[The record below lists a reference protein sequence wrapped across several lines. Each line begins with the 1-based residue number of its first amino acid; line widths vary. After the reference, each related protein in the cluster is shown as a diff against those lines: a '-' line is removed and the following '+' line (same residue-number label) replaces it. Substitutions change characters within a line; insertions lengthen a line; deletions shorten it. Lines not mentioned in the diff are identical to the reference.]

1 MKKKVTK
8 LKNPITTATS
18 LEKQHKPFS
27 KQWDC
32 YNDQPDNEHNEIKS
46 AIVTAKSIIKAL
58 QKNATSNAGLI
69 LYYRSV
75 WRSLVRKLGKLEFEE
90 ISRTTKSVE

>member
-1 MKKKVTK
+1 MAKKVIK
-8 LKNPITTATS
+8 HKNPTTLANS

-32 YNDQPDNEHNEIKS
+32 YHDQPDNEHNEIKS
-46 AIVTAKSIIKAL
+46 AIVTVKNIIKAL